1 VAKSAARAFAAS
13 TKKAA
18 TAATAPTFGNL
29 HAMSMKKTDLEKHL
43 AKKIAGESAGGRGG
57 PGTAMNRREQ
67 ALERKRQLLEK
78 HRKSK

>member
-1 VAKSAARAFAAS
+1 
-13 TKKAA
+13 
-18 TAATAPTFGNL
+18 
-29 HAMSMKKTDLEKHL
+29 MSMKKTDLEKHL

-67 ALERKRQLLEK
+67 ALEKKRQLLEK